1 MYWLLLRIMSEK
13 RCKNFIAGIFLSLTM
28 FFLGGVSQIESKG
41 TLTLHIKNTRSSEFA
56 YITQQKK
63 PCLYL

>member
-1 MYWLLLRIMSEK
+1 MYWVLLRIMSEK

-28 FFLGGVSQIESKG
+28 FYFGGVSQIESKG

-56 YITQQKK
+56 YIAQQKK